1 MNPVLSGLPG
11 AAASTASDAPLAA
24 AELSSGDAQ
33 AMAQPGSAIFV
44 IDAEQVL
51 APSVLDA
58 WPLAEDAVQAP
69 EPEVPVSPDAAEDP
83 GSEAEQWL
91 ASMFGQLEAHLQVRE
106 VPRIGGGSAPL
117 SPVETTSP
125 GMPSLRVGAGAED
138 KGLRQ
143 KAVPR
148 PDPRAEADARAAPG
162 RAAPVDE
169 ISVAALLHKT
179 ELAAVEPARAA
190 LAPVVVGLGAVPGAA
205 APVVAATA
213 SAAPAERTL
222 SLAQVPQAQWGER
235 MIGALRDSVE
245 LQFRNGLQ
253 QATIRLDPA
262 ELGRV
267 EIQLSHESGRLQVQ
281 IQAGQADVVRLL
293 QQTSERLRQDLVGQ
307 TFVDVSVQVGADAQ
321 HDRRGR
327 QAPPSWVNESPAQ
340 AVQLAEDDALESKA
354 SRSDVLIT
362 V

>member
-1 MNPVLSGLPG
+1 MNPVLSGLPS
-11 AAASTASDAPLAA
+11 ATASTPSDAPLAA

-33 AMAQPGSAIFV
+33 AMVQPGSASFV

-58 WPLAEDAVQAP
+58 WPLAEDAMQAP
-69 EPEVPVSPDAAEDP
+69 EPEVPASPDAAADP

-91 ASMFGQLEAHLQVRE
+91 ASMFGQLEAQLQVRE
-106 VPRIGGGSAPL
+106 VPRIGDGNAPV
-117 SPVETTSP
+117 PPMVTTPP
-125 GMPSLRVGAGAED
+125 GAASLRGGVSVED

-143 KAVPR
+143 GDVPQ
-148 PDPRAEADARAAPG
+148 PDPQADAQAAFR

-169 ISVAALLHKT
+169 ISVAALQHKT
-179 ELAAVEPARAA
+179 ELAPVEPARAA
-190 LAPVVVGLGAVPGAA
+190 LAPVVVGLGPVPVAA
-205 APVVAATA
+205 APVAAATA
-213 SAAPAERTL
+213 SASPAERTL

-267 EIQLSHESGRLQVQ
+267 EIQLSHEAGRLQVQ

-307 TFVDVSVQVGADAQ
+307 TFVDVSVQVGGDAQ

-327 QAPPSWVNESPAQ
+327 QAPSAWVNESP
-340 AVQLAEDDALESKA
+340 SKA
-354 SRSDVLIT
+354 AQLDEDQGAEARGSRSDVLIT

>member
-1 MNPVLSGLPG
+1 MNPVLSGAPG
-11 AAASTASDAPLAA
+11 AVASTSSDTPLAA
-24 AELSSGDAQ
+24 ADLSSGDAQ
-33 AMAQPGSAIFV
+33 AMAQSGSATFV
-44 IDAEQVL
+44 IDAELTL
-51 APSVLDA
+51 APSALEA
-58 WPLAEDAVQAP
+58 WPLADNAGQP
-69 EPEVPVSPDAAEDP
+69 EPEVPASPDAAEDP

-91 ASMFGQLEAHLQVRE
+91 ASMFGQMGAQLQVRE
-106 VPRIGGGSAPL
+106 VPRIGGASAPL
-117 SPVETTSP
+117 PPVESTSP
-125 GMPSLRVGAGAED
+125 GMPSLRVGVGAEG

-143 KAVPR
+143 GAVPQL
-148 PDPRAEADARAAPG
+148 DPQAQADAQAAPR

-169 ISVAALLHKT
+169 ISAAALLHKT
-179 ELAAVEPARAA
+179 ELAPVEPARAA

-205 APVVAATA
+205 APVAAATA
-213 SAAPAERTL
+213 SASSTERTL

-327 QAPPSWVNESPAQ
+327 QAPPAWVNESPSQ
-340 AVQLAEDDALESKA
+340 AVQLDEDQGPEARG

>member
-11 AAASTASDAPLAA
+11 GAAPASADAPLAA
-24 AELSSGDAQ
+24 AELLSGDALAAQ
-33 AMAQPGSAIFV
+33 ADGTTFV
-44 IDAEQVL
+44 IDAEQLL
-51 APSVLDA
+51 AQPLIDA
-58 WPLAEDAVQAP
+58 ELLTEEAPRAP
-69 EPEVPVSPDAAEDP
+69 EAELPAVSDAPEEP

-91 ASMFGQLEAHLQVRE
+91 ASMFGQLQAQVQVRE
-106 VPRIGGGSAPL
+106 VPRSGAAQAPEPSEVVAQPAMPTLRGSA
-117 SPVETTSP
+117 
-125 GMPSLRVGAGAED
+125 AGEE
-138 KGLRQ
+138 R
-143 KAVPR
+143 AVPR
-148 PDPRAEADARAAPG
+148 LEPQPELVSQANATRPAQADDIG
-162 RAAPVDE
+162 
-169 ISVAALLHKT
+169 IAALLHKA
-179 ELAAVEPARAA
+179 EASAVEPVRGAPPPAVAA
-190 LAPVVVGLGAVPGAA
+190 LTMVSGGA
-205 APVVAATA
+205 APVAAAAT
-213 SAAPAERTL
+213 AAPAERTL
-222 SLAQVPQAQWGER
+222 SLTQVPQAQWGER

-327 QAPPSWVNESPAQ
+327 QAPPAWINESPTQAAQ
-340 AVQLAEDDALESKA
+340 LDEDHGAETKG